1 MPEQG
6 LTPGPLHWERGV
18 LPIGPTEKSLE
29 DTFALSE
36 PQLCHLKKV
45 RGLILPMLT
54 ALTTSL
60 LGGKLMGSR
69 ECSVNP
75 GALHPHHRHS

>member
-1 MPEQG
+1 MPDQG

-18 LPIGPTEKSLE
+18 LPTGPPEKSLE

-36 PQLCHLKKV
+36 PQFCHLKKV
-45 RGLILPMLT
+45 RGLILTMLT

-60 LGGKLMGSR
+60 LGGKLNGK
-69 ECSVNP
+69 
-75 GALHPHHRHS
+75 